1 MTKSTRLV
9 AIVLLFLNGVS
20 AIFGGAGLILDPS
33 GVSMQMPIELL
44 DFSPFN
50 SFLIPGIILFTV
62 NGLFNLYV
70 GILGIRKNNMFP
82 SLTILCGS
90 FLTAWLTIQIVI
102 IKDFYP
108 PAHLPYY
115 LIGIMMIFLGFKL
128 RTA

>member
-1 MTKSTRLV
+1 MEKSMRIV
-9 AIVLLFLNGVS
+9 AIVLLFFNGAS
-20 AIFGGAGLILDPS
+20 AILGGGGLILDPT
-33 GVSMQMPIELL
+33 GVSMQMPIAFLES
-44 DFSPFN
+44 SPFN
-50 SFLIPGIILFTV
+50 NFLIPGIILFTV

-70 GILGIRKNNMFP
+70 GILGIRKNKLFP

-128 RTA
+128 REA

>member
-1 MTKSTRLV
+1 MRIV
-9 AIVLLFLNGVS
+9 AIVLLFFNGAS
-20 AIFGGAGLILDPS
+20 AILGGGGLILDPT
-33 GVSMQMPIELL
+33 GVSMQMPIAFLES
-44 DFSPFN
+44 SPFN
-50 SFLIPGIILFTV
+50 NFLIPGIILFTV

-70 GILGIRKNNMFP
+70 GILGIRKNKLFP

-128 RTA
+128 REA

>member
-1 MTKSTRLV
+1 MRIV
-9 AIVLLFLNGVS
+9 AIVLLFFNGAS
-20 AIFGGAGLILDPS
+20 AILGGGGLILDPT

-70 GILGIRKNNMFP
+70 GILGIRKNKMFP